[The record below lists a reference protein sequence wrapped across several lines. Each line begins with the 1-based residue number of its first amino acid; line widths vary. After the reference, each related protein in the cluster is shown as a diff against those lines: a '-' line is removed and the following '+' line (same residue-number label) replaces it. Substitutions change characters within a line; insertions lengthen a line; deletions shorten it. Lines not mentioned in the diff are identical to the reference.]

1 MYTVRCVERERE
13 EKERDDAFEMRV
25 GRNVSSIIVTIEI
38 SGREELDLLTRGLLT
53 KK

>member
-1 MYTVRCVERERE
+1 MYTVRCVER
-13 EKERDDAFEMRV
+13 ERDDAFEMRV

-38 SGREELDLLTRGLLT
+38 SGRDEELDLLTRGLLT